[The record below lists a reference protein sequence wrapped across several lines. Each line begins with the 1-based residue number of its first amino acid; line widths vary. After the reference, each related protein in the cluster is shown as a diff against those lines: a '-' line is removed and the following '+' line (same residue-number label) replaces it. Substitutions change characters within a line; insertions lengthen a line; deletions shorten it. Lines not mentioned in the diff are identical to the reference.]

1 MDANIQEL
9 ISGKGFIMVNK
20 GLAKEVGLTAAT
32 IYGELVSTF
41 LYWKD
46 RGQLTEKDG
55 KEWFFCTI
63 EDLEDKTT
71 VKRDAQNKAIKTL
84 EKEGLIITKR
94 FGLPAKRYFYITDK
108 YVQILLDNY
117 FTEKPQTDDSNDS
130 EGGNSQE
137 ARSNQITEKPQT
149 NNRENR
155 KQYYEK
161 TDTNNKELN
170 NKKFNNKQSLTIV
183 NLQETDPDRFRNLSL
198 SAGNDFY
205 NEFANGRWTKKQW
218 NTLIEKFV
226 EETIV
231 SGRHENIPED
241 KIRGYVYKSIESMA
255 KSHDR
260 KIGNTIANEKLA
272 AFEEVLGSIDADDCI
287 PAADDRY
294 YNWLEE

>member
-41 LYWKD
+41 SYWKD

-84 EKEGLIITKR
+84 EKEGLILTKR
-94 FGLPAKRYFYITDK
+94 FGLPARRYFYITDK

-117 FTEKPQTDDSNDS
+117 FTEKPKTDDSNGS
-130 EGGNSQE
+130 EGENSQE
-137 ARSNQITEKPQT
+137 ARSNQITGKPKT

-155 KQYYEK
+155 KQHYGK

-170 NKKFNNKQSLTIV
+170 KKELNNKHSLPID
-183 NLQETDPDRFRNLSL
+183 NYQGTDPHHFKQTFIKTANAFYQEFSVSRWSKEDWNKLIERAAAETVSSGRYKNVP
-198 SAGNDFY
+198 GNKLNGYVYKTIKRMADHHDYKKEY
-205 NEFANGRWTKKQW
+205 NEFAKEFHSQTAS
-218 NTLIEKFV
+218 
-226 EETIV
+226 EELMDINPVNDT
-231 SGRHENIPED
+231 
-241 KIRGYVYKSIESMA
+241 
-255 KSHDR
+255 
-260 KIGNTIANEKLA
+260 
-272 AFEEVLGSIDADDCI
+272 
-287 PAADDRY
+287 Y